1 MTPGTLVPG
10 ILMHLT
16 HYGNY
21 CRSGSA
27 DLLSA
32 PIATVAQAR
41 PFAAELRQHP
51 VASFQKI
58 LSDGPREATSVE
70 AEARQEGIAKRTL
83 KRAKKELRVISRKRG
98 MEDVWEWGY
107 LKEAND
113 DRSQP
118 LLLLAIFG
126 ILAISA

>member
-16 HYGNY
+16 HYCNY

-70 AEARQEGIAKRTL
+70 AEARQEGIAKRTIETC
-83 KRAKKELRVISRKRG
+83 KEGTASDLSQAWNGRRMG
-98 MEDVWEWGY
+98 MG
-107 LKEAND
+107 AT
-113 DRSQP
+113 
-118 LLLLAIFG
+118 
-126 ILAISA
+126 